1 MTTIPLPPPASLS
14 MPLEEAIRRRCSNR
28 SISEAP
34 LSDEELSA
42 LLWACAGQGRD
53 GEHRTTPSTR
63 GLKSDLAYVLR
74 ADGVWLYDE
83 AANALVQS
91 AEDDVRLAS
100 TEAQGDWVGRAACTI
115 AIVAD
120 HERAQT
126 ARASGIYS
134 DAGVMAEALSLAAS
148 ALGLAGCI
156 RASFDHEK
164 LAQAMKL
171 PPDREPILLYTAG
184 RPA

>member
-83 AANALVQS
+83 AANALVQA

-100 TEAQGDWVGRAACTI
+100 TEAQGDWVGRRHLFRCRRNGGSAFSGGIGPGSSRLHPRLLRPRKAGPS
-115 AIVAD
+115 
-120 HERAQT
+120 HEA
-126 ARASGIYS
+126 ASGS
-134 DAGVMAEALSLAAS
+134 RADSALHSRPPRLTGAAS
-148 ALGLAGCI
+148 
-156 RASFDHEK
+156 
-164 LAQAMKL
+164 
-171 PPDREPILLYTAG
+171 
-184 RPA
+184 